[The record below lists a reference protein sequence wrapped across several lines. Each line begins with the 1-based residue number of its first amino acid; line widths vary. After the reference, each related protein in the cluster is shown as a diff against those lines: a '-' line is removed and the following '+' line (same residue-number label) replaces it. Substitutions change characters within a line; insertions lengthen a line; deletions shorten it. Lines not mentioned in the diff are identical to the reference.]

1 MIVEQEE
8 LLKQLDKVINDREQH
23 REQLLSC
30 DSACSAECHAGIFD
44 AAKEAKDTSSAAAS
58 EEAAPKAEGAA
69 AAAAAMPN
77 QSRGKGKAR
86 PQLRKK
92 LPRKCKSSAIQV
104 GLVLLVICCAGTP
117 AAAKGGPGPVG
128 FKNPARKVVQASTI
142 AKGSAIGFP

>member
-1 MIVEQEE
+1 MMKKVIWLQRNVRSTQFAKTSQAMMSLLDLIVEQEE

-69 AAAAAMPN
+69 AAAASEA
-77 QSRGKGKAR
+77 
-86 PQLRKK
+86 
-92 LPRKCKSSAIQV
+92 V
-104 GLVLLVICCAGTP
+104 EE
-117 AAAKGGPGPVG
+117 
-128 FKNPARKVVQASTI
+128 
-142 AKGSAIGFP
+142 